1 MYTFQQSTRG
11 DKGKEVK
18 TTTTKEKQ
26 EYVNE
31 QEEETAMACTKA
43 NQPFRKV
50 NETEIHPKVKAKIF

>member
-31 QEEETAMACTKA
+31 
-43 NQPFRKV
+43 
-50 NETEIHPKVKAKIF
+50 